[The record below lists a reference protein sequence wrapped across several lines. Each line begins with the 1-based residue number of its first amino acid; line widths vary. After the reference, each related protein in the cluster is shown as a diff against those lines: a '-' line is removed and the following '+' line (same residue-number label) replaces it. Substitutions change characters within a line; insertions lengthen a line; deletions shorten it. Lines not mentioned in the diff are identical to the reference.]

1 MVYIYSMLKRSQL
14 INSIKTALGRGRIVA
29 LIGPRQ
35 CGKTTLARGFVDA
48 DSLNY
53 FDLEDPASLARL
65 DNPMLALKDLS
76 GIIVIDEIQ
85 HKPDLFKILRVL
97 ADRRPLPSKFLILG
111 SASPEL
117 LKQSSESLAGRLEII
132 EMQGFS
138 LVEAG
143 LENRNKFWLRGGFP
157 LSFLATSNENS
168 WQWRKNF
175 IQTVAE
181 RDIPLLGR
189 QIRGATMLRF
199 WSMISHYH
207 GQIWNG
213 AEPARSLGISE
224 SSVRRYL
231 DLLSDIFMIRQLQPW
246 HANLNK
252 RQVKA
257 PKIYFRD
264 TGILHYILG
273 IHSEADL
280 LKNPKCG
287 ASWEGLVL
295 EEVIRAANPD
305 SAHFW
310 ATHNGAEIDLVITKN
325 GKMTGVECKRSDAPK
340 ITPSMKI
347 ALADLS
353 LHEIAVIYPGDKTF
367 LMAPNIRAVAFEDL
381 IDFCRKL

>member
-1 MVYIYSMLKRSQL
+1 MLKRNQL
-14 INSIKTALGRGRIVA
+14 IDSITTALGRSKIVA
-29 LIGPRQ
+29 LLGPRQ
-35 CGKTTLARGFVDA
+35 CGKTTMARGFVDS

-53 FDLEDPASLARL
+53 FDLEDPTSLARL
-65 DNPMLALKDLS
+65 ENPMLALKDLV
-76 GIIVIDEIQ
+76 GTIVIDEIQ
-85 HKPDLFKILRVL
+85 RKPGLFTVLRVL
-97 ADRRPLPSKFLILG
+97 ADREPLPSRFLILG
-111 SASPEL
+111 SASPDL
-117 LKQSSESLAGRLEII
+117 LRQSSESLAGRLEII

-143 LENRNKFWLRGGFP
+143 LGNRNRFWLRGGFP
-157 LSFLATSNENS
+157 LSFLATTNENS

-175 IQTVAE
+175 IQTISE

-189 QIRGATMLRF
+189 QIRGSTLLRF

-207 GQIWNG
+207 GQIWNS

-246 HANLNK
+246 HANLKK

-264 TGILHYILG
+264 TGILHYLLG
-273 IHSEADL
+273 IRSETDL

-287 ASWEGLVL
+287 ASWEGFVL
-295 EEVIRAANPD
+295 EEVIRAVNPD
-305 SAHFW
+305 DAYFW
-310 ATHNGAEIDLVITKN
+310 ATHNGAEIDLIVFKN
-325 GKMTGVECKRSDAPK
+325 GKMTGVECKRLDTPK
-340 ITPSMKI
+340 ITPSMNI

-353 LHEIAVIYPGDKTF
+353 LHEIVLIYPGPKTF
-367 LMAPNIRAVAFEDL
+367 TMARNIRAVGFDDM
-381 IDFCRKL
+381 IDFCNSL